1 MMWWYSMPGF
11 GGFSGW
17 WAWHMIGVTLF
28 WLFFVSLIII
38 GAQRLTRPR
47 RYAKEYIAGE
57 GGILSALTI
66 LQERYARGEIGREE
80 FLEKQRDLGLS
91 SG

>member
-1 MMWWYSMPGF
+1 MMWWYSMPGL
-11 GGFSGW
+11 GAFSAW
-17 WAWHMIGVTLF
+17 WAWHMIAVTLF
-28 WLFFVSLIII
+28 WVFFVSLIII
-38 GAQRLTRPR
+38 GAQRLIRSR
-47 RYAKEYIAGE
+47 GCAKEYLARD

-91 SG
+91 S